1 MSRLRGNRRTKE
13 TWNIDEA
20 TSDNHI
26 KQRPSRANLDK
37 FYKEFFKVYLTE
49 FEKICELINEENDFS
64 TRNIKNDQQIRGMPR
79 GFNEIIILN
88 F

>member
-20 TSDNHI
+20 TSDNHT
-26 KQRPSRANLDK
+26 KERPS
-37 FYKEFFKVYLTE
+37 
-49 FEKICELINEENDFS
+49 NDFS
-64 TRNIKNDQQIRGMPR
+64 TRNIRNNKQIRGMPL